1 MHKLK
6 LFLFSLLPLLL
17 LGAETESRILWSLL
31 SFISLPIVIAAIVA
45 FFIIANR
52 RKQKKLR
59 ESLSAKTDQAVYEAA
74 SADLLQLIHDLS
86 DIGIQT
92 KADKRD
98 EDFEKILRRGWWT
111 FLLRR
116 LHGMLT
122 IPEGLVNTVTIHHR
136 PRGKDSPPRWWYLFC
151 IPDVRISSKNNMKLK
166 TKRLKSTPLIG
177 KVIDTTWQGNDYGSG
192 LAKTLSDDKEV
203 DDFTARV
210 GNVQIYAHSKAFRGW
225 VLEIDRQ
232 FHPTIDDWKTIQKI
246 ADYLVRSPVGL

>member
-1 MHKLK
+1 MNKIK

-17 LGAETESRILWSLL
+17 LGAEGEIRTLLPILLG
-31 SFISLPIVIAAIVA
+31 FIWIPIVITVVG

-59 ESLSAKTDQAVYEAA
+59 ESLSEKTDQAVYEGA
-74 SADLLQLIHDLS
+74 STDLLQLIHDFN

-92 KADKRD
+92 KTDKRD
-98 EDFEKILRRGWWT
+98 EAFEKILRRGWWT

-122 IPEGLVNTVTIHHR
+122 IPEGLVNTVTIHHH
-136 PRGKDSPPRWWYLFC
+136 PRSKNNPPRWWYLFC
-151 IPDVRISSKNNMKLK
+151 IPDARISSKNNMKLK
-166 TKRLKSTPLIG
+166 TKRKKSTPLFG

-192 LAKTLSDDKEV
+192 LAKRLSEDKEV

-225 VLEIDRQ
+225 VFEIDRK
-232 FHPTIDDWKTIQKI
+232 FHPTINDWKTIQKI
-246 ADYLVRSPVGL
+246 ADYLVRAPIGL